1 MPLDSKYALRVS
13 SIPITVSRDEFSAYV
28 KSLFTTNSP
37 KKSLTSFLKKYSS
50 KRVSKLPG
58 QSTEART
65 TSLTEDDAA
74 LVVFD
79 EILHISIAKQH
90 GSKIGTISARSK
102 GALTDALLRHEK
114 SKAHRSQGWDLTSN
128 FQGITV
134 LYEHNSSDE
143 VEMDIC
149 TVHGLG
155 GNAMDTWTA
164 EGGAMWPRDYLSS
177 SEYFEKSRVM
187 TFGYDSDLTNRE
199 TVMTLDNWAET
210 LLQSLDEVRISEKER
225 SRPLILVCHSLG
237 GLVARKAMSQL
248 PTSNVKGISLSTTG
262 CVFLATPHTGTTR
275 ADWGDF
281 LVAVAAVTSGLRQDV
296 LNSLRAFNPE
306 SVWDKKAF
314 LKLEPRPPFKCFAEA
329 RKMKIK
335 GTLQHV
341 VTHGSASLD
350 PENPALMIMQAD
362 HNSICKFDKQFGAF
376 ITISRGLRDVYGEV
390 IGRST
395 KQPVIEHRRFG
406 HPRFVAHAYPPHR
419 GAWWEGSGMSEIQ
432 HRLSIESPFVG
443 RSDEMSKLEST
454 IASDT
459 TRQKLTLVKGI
470 AGIGKTELLMRVVAK
485 ERYQRNVFFL
495 RADRFKSLEDSLA
508 DLCSSI
514 GFDLIEN
521 RDVNS
526 EQWQRT
532 PVAERIQVFVSWLGE
547 ECNRNSLLVLD
558 DAEIFDAASIQAAL
572 RFPAWH
578 VVMSTR
584 NSILRGTGRDIQD
597 IRLQPLDEGDTVSL
611 LKSLSKSLDHYQ
623 PTVVTAEDCQP
634 LAKIIAGHPLAAQN
648 VIPFLLDFLGTFN
661 RPVEEFVRIFTSG
674 TMSERRVFF
683 EFSPHDISLW
693 DAFSSSLEQLKR
705 SRDSEKAVKLFQLL
719 PYLCTD
725 QDYIDSF
732 LKMTRKRRSL
742 PSAHT
747 QIETTVLRSE
757 YVVVSQWLEKLQGV
771 SLIVT
776 QSSRRTGS
784 LSIHPL
790 ILEFSQL
797 LTNQEAQRDHIREV
811 LQVFYDTHDM
821 CRHESPQHVLT
832 HVNHCLR
839 RCSQFG
845 ISLPTLDLP
854 PQVTMWLENVSSQ
867 PSRFLVPL
875 RTRTPVI
882 EIPLAMAQPTTQR
895 ADSFIML
902 CNMVQ
907 KQWQGSSS
915 VMAPGQADPLLVK
928 CVISFRELKRSL
940 QESGQYGRR
949 ELPVPL
955 RQAVINLSS
964 IARQITLYPDLCNE
978 LSEFL
983 TKIQ

>member
-1 MPLDSKYALRVS
+1 MPLESKYAVRVS
-13 SIPITVSRDEFSAYV
+13 SIPSTVSREEFCAYV
-28 KSLFTTNSP
+28 KALFTKDSP
-37 KKSLTSFLKKYSS
+37 KKSFLSFLKKYSG
-50 KRVSKLPG
+50 KRVSKLPS
-58 QSTEART
+58 QSAEPQT

-74 LVVFD
+74 LVVFY
-79 EILHISIAKQH
+79 ESLRISIAEQH

-102 GALTDALLRHEK
+102 GVLKDALLRYEK
-114 SKAHRSQGWDLTSN
+114 SKGCRSQEWGLTSN

-134 LYEHNSSDE
+134 LYEYNGSDE

-149 TVHGLG
+149 NVHGLG

-210 LLQSLDEVRISEKER
+210 LLQSLDEVRISEK
-225 SRPLILVCHSLG
+225 
-237 GLVARKAMSQL
+237 
-248 PTSNVKGISLSTTG
+248 
-262 CVFLATPHTGTTR
+262 

-314 LKLEPRPPFKCFAEA
+314 LKLEPRPPFKCFAEGL
-329 RKMKIK
+329 KMKIK
-335 GTLQHV
+335 GILQHV

-350 PENPALMIMQAD
+350 PENPAFMIMQAN
-362 HNSICKFDKQFGAF
+362 HNSICKFDKPFGPF
-376 ITISRGLRDVYGEV
+376 ITISCGLRDVYGEL

-406 HPRFVAHAYPPHR
+406 HPRFVAHAYPPHK
-419 GAWWEGSGMSEIQ
+419 GAWWEGSGMNEIQ
-432 HRLSIESPFVG
+432 HRLSIESPFIG
-443 RSDEMSKLEST
+443 RSDEMNKLEST
-454 IASDT
+454 IVSNT
-459 TRQKLTLVKGI
+459 TRRKLTVVKGI
-470 AGIGKTELLMRVVAK
+470 AGIGKTELLMRVVAREK
-485 ERYQRNVFFL
+485 YRRNVFFL

-521 RDVNS
+521 PNVNW
-526 EQWQRT
+526 EHWQRT
-532 PVAERIQVFVSWLGE
+532 SIAERIQIFVSWLGE
-547 ECNRNSLLVLD
+547 ECNRSALLVLD
-558 DAEIFDAASIQAAL
+558 DAEIFDAASIQSAL

-578 VVMSTR
+578 IVMSTR
-584 NSILRGTGRDIQD
+584 NSILRGTGRDNQD

-611 LKSLSKSLDHYQ
+611 LKSLSENLDQDQ
-623 PTVVTAEDCQP
+623 PRLIAPEDCQP
-634 LAKIIAGHPLAAQN
+634 LAKIVAGHPLAAQN
-648 VIPFLLDFLGTFN
+648 VIPFLLDILGTCN

-683 EFSPHDISLW
+683 EFSPHDTSLW
-693 DAFSSSLEQLKR
+693 DVFSSSLEQLKK
-705 SRDSEKAVKLFQLL
+705 SGGSEKAVKLFQLL

-747 QIETTVLRSE
+747 QHETTVLRSE

-790 ILEFSQL
+790 TLEFAQL
-797 LTNQEAQRDHIREV
+797 LTNQEAQRDHIREA

-821 CRHESPQHVLT
+821 CRHESPQHMLT

-839 RCSQFG
+839 LCSQFG

-854 PQVTMWLENVSSQ
+854 PQVTIWLENVSSQ
-867 PSRFLVPL
+867 ASLSMVPL
-875 RTRTPVI
+875 RTGTPVI
-882 EIPLAMAQPTTQR
+882 EIPLTMVEPTTQR

-902 CNMVQ
+902 CNMAQ
-907 KQWQGSSS
+907 KQLQGSSS
-915 VMAPGQADPLLVK
+915 AMTPGQADPLLVK
-928 CVISFRELKRSL
+928 CVMSFRELKRSL
-940 QESGQYGRR
+940 QESGQYDKRKF
-949 ELPVPL
+949 PVPL
-955 RQAVINLSS
+955 RQAVNNLSS
-964 IARQITLYPDLCNE
+964 MARLVTLYPDLCNE
-978 LSEFL
+978 LGEFL
-983 TKIQ
+983 TEV